1 MWADGGQRYGKQ
13 QQYLF
18 GGESGHCG
26 GLWGVHG
33 GVWVAWAVCMVLDW
47 LSGSAAAASR
57 GEWSSAVARAGIWH
71 KAGMLVVV
79 VVAALTDAVL
89 SIAVANLPGLG
100 LTYSSLILPV
110 VLVWYIFTELGSI
123 AENAAEM
130 GANVPEWLLKLLA
143 AGKSAADKSA
153 GGITV
158 ETGKNADGSPIGH
171 LEATQLDELKMEDL
185 EQLAIDM
192 GLTVQD
198 GAKRADLIAQIS
210 AEPVKVP
217 NGRK

>member
-1 MWADGGQRYGKQ
+1 MR
-13 QQYLF
+13 
-18 GGESGHCG
+18 H
-26 GLWGVHG
+26 
-33 GVWVAWAVCMVLDW
+33 
-47 LSGSAAAASR
+47 
-57 GEWSSAVARAGIWH
+57 
-71 KAGMLVVV
+71 
-79 VVAALTDAVL
+79 
-89 SIAVANLPGLG
+89 IAHR
-100 LTYSSLILPV
+100 
-110 VLVWYIFTELGSI
+110 ELGSI

-158 ETGKNADGSPIGH
+158 GTGKNADGSPIGH
-171 LEATQLDELKMEDL
+171 LEATQLNELKMEDL

>member
-1 MWADGGQRYGKQ
+1 MEKRNLFVSGKAVVAAVCGAFTAA
-13 QQYLF
+13 F
-18 GGESGHCG
+18 GWLGW
-26 GLWGVHG
+26 LV
-33 GVWVAWAVCMVLDW
+33 VAWAACMALDW
-47 LSGSAAAASR
+47 VSGSAAAASR
-57 GEWSSAVARAGIWH
+57 GAWSSAAARAGIWH
-71 KAGMLVVV
+71 KAGMVVV
-79 VVAALTDAVL
+79 VLVCALTDAVL
-89 SIAVANLPGLG
+89 AVAVANLPGLG
-100 LTYSSLILPV
+100 LEVNGVVLPV

-210 AEPVKVP
+210 AAPVKVP